1 MFHPMPRE
9 TFLAD
14 ATDIVG
20 TTRLDLPLK
29 TGGGPSHSSTR
40 CTRGGCMRDVLWRRR
55 GVRVVRKPVLKE
67 VDNV

>member
-1 MFHPMPRE
+1 MFHCRE

-29 TGGGPSHSSTR
+29 TGGGPSHSAAYPAENT
-40 CTRGGCMRDVLWRRR
+40 
-55 GVRVVRKPVLKE
+55 
-67 VDNV
+67 